1 MTAQIR
7 ELAAYLNQGV
17 IWSSANGDQL
27 IADMDLVYRRRAL
40 DWMLRN
46 TEGLLQMY
54 VLEDFMSM
62 DEDPTLADKLRWAD
76 IRPYSWIKKTALF
89 EALAV
94 GIDVNLLRK
103 TGGR

>member
-7 ELAAYLNQGV
+7 DLAAYLNQGE
-17 IWSSANGDQL
+17 IWSSANGDQR
-27 IADMDLVYRRRAL
+27 ISEMDLVYRRRAL
-40 DWMLRN
+40 DWLLRN

-54 VLEDFMSM
+54 VLEDFMAM

-76 IRPYSWIKKTALF
+76 IRPYSWIKKTPLF

-94 GIDVNLLRK
+94 GIDVRLLRRS
-103 TGGR
+103 GGR